1 MMTRTNGFSEKA
13 QNELKFYVYRL
24 VDLGKQLQREV
35 KMRNKL
41 AKITLAATLG
51 FALTFNFSCSDSG
64 GNSNG
69 NGEPIKKAKIT
80 GVSQKGPF
88 VKGSTATLYELDG
101 NFNQTGRSF
110 RDIIADDHGKFE
122 IKGVELISPY
132 AMLEADGFYRNEV
145 TGQISVAPIKLYA
158 IADIREKD
166 NVNVNILTHLEYYRV
181 LNLVENSGKSVAEAK
196 KQAQKEILAVF
207 GISGEFEN
215 SEDMSIFGTSE
226 GDAALLAISVLLQ
239 GDLSEGEF
247 SQRLTDF
254 AQSIKENGKWENET
268 AKTDMAD
275 WSSGMDLASI
285 KNAILDWGLS
295 SDVPDF
301 GKYVSGYWVGN
312 YSLGVCNT
320 ETHRNIKKTSNTNS
334 ENKNLDYICKNNIW
348 QIAYQ
353 KDFDTQEWKCDSS
366 NEGELKSAS
375 EQGRDDYYSRLY
387 ICRNNWWD
395 YPTNLEI
402 IFDGKMTCGLS
413 DYYADGTSLN
423 YKEDYIVVCKDGVW
437 QILDNPVCE
446 RTYPYEGKP
455 DYIIICEE

>member
-1 MMTRTNGFSEKA
+1 M
-13 QNELKFYVYRL
+13 
-24 VDLGKQLQREV
+24 
-35 KMRNKL
+35 NKTSSFLLTASIAFAAVL
-41 AKITLAATLG
+41 AL
-51 FALTFNFSCSDSG
+51 SCSSDNSG
-64 GNSNG
+64 GSN
-69 NGEPIKKAKIT
+69 PIKKDKIS

-88 VKGSTATLYELDG
+88 VEGSTATLYELDG
-101 NFNQTGRSF
+101 DFNQTGRSF
-110 RDIIADDHGKFE
+110 KSIISDNNGSFE

-132 AMLEADGFYRNEV
+132 AMLEASGYYRNEV
-145 TGQISVAPIKLYA
+145 TGELSKSPITLFA
-158 IADIREKD
+158 IADVREKD

-181 LNLVENSGKSVAEAK
+181 LNLIESSGKSVAEAK
-196 KQAQKEILAVF
+196 KQAQKEILAVL
-207 GISGEFEN
+207 GIDSDGFKN

-247 SQRLTDF
+247 SQRLTNF
-254 AQSIKENGKWENET
+254 AQSIKESGKWNNET

-275 WSSGMDLASI
+275 WGSGMDLASI

-301 GKYVSGYWVGN
+301 GKYISGYWVGN
-312 YSLGVCNT
+312 YGLGVCNT